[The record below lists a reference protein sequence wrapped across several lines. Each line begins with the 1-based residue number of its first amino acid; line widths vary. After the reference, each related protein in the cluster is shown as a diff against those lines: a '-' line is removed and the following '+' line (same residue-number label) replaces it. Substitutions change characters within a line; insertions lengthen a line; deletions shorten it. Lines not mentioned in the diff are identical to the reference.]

1 MTREVQNEASTFS
14 VSGSIEGTA
23 SVPSTP
29 TTLEYRIVDVTN
41 ERVVRDWTEIVP
53 ASTFSIDIVASD
65 NAIYQDGHRP
75 FQRFEERVVTVSANR
90 GTDIQFNTEVRYLIK
105 NLRGFDS

>member
-1 MTREVQNEASTFS
+1 MTREVQNEASTFT
-14 VSGSIEGTA
+14 VSGSIVGNS

-41 ERVVRDWTEIVP
+41 DRVVRDWTEIVP
-53 ASTFSIDIVASD
+53 ASSFEIDVVASD
-65 NAIYQDGHRP
+65 NAIYNDSRRS
-75 FQRFEERVVTVSANR
+75 FQRFEERVITVSANR
-90 GTDIQFNTEVRYLIK
+90 GTDVQFNTEIRYLIK